1 MTTTSPRRHP
11 ADLSHPYPSISRRL
25 AFTRRLVRSPGYLP
39 CGACMGCGM
48 EDGCQCIACSGSGKV
63 MCTACFCTGK
73 QLATEH
79 DPRVDPFSIN

>member
-1 MTTTSPRRHP
+1 
-11 ADLSHPYPSISRRL
+11 
-25 AFTRRLVRSPGYLP
+25 
-39 CGACMGCGM
+39 MGCGV
-48 EDGCQCIACSGSGKV
+48 EDGCRCIACSGSGKV